1 MELKSKLVELIEQAS
16 QEEQALFA
24 RLSEDER
31 SVRGEPDRWSPK
43 DTIAHLAAWK
53 TRLAEDLATAARGE
67 TPVRSEDFEVVN
79 AKIFAENR
87 DRSWSEILEEAAEA
101 CRQLVEQVE
110 KTSEAELRSTE
121 TLPWQGDRPLWRLIV
136 GTGTIH
142 PLAMHLGPILIE
154 RGEKEYA
161 TELQEKTAKLLGEL
175 DKSQNWQGLVRYNLA
190 CHYAL
195 AGETETAIEKLRE
208 ALERN
213 PELTEWSKEDPD
225 LASIREEPGYKA
237 LYSKVAP

>member
-1 MELKSKLVELIEQAS
+1 MKLKSKLIELIEQAS
-16 QEEQALFA
+16 EEEQALFA

-31 SVRGEPDRWSPK
+31 SVRGEPDRWSAK

-53 TRLAEDLATAARGE
+53 TRLAENLGAATRGK
-67 TPVRSEDFEVVN
+67 TPVRDEDYEAVN
-79 AKIFAENR
+79 AKVFEENR
-87 DRSWSEILEEAAEA
+87 DRSWSEILVEAAKA
-101 CRQLVEQVE
+101 SRQLVEHVE
-110 KTSEAELRSTE
+110 KTSEAELRGTE
-121 TLPWQGDRPLWRLIV
+121 TLPWQGERPLWRVIV

-142 PLAMHLGPILIE
+142 PLAMHLGPLLVE

-161 TELQEKTAKLLGEL
+161 TQLQEAAAKLLSEL
-175 DKSQNWQGLVRYNLA
+175 DESQSWQGTVRYNLA

-208 ALERN
+208 ALELN
-213 PELTEWSKEDPD
+213 PELTEWSKEDAD

-237 LYSKVAP
+237 LYTS

>member
-1 MELKSKLVELIEQAS
+1 MELKSRLIQLIEHTS

-31 SVRGEPDRWSPK
+31 AVRGEPDRWSPK

-53 TRLAEDLATAARGE
+53 TRLAEDLAAAARGE
-67 TPVRSEDFEVVN
+67 TPARDEDFEVVN
-79 AKIFAENR
+79 AKVFELNR
-87 DRSWSEILEEAAEA
+87 DRSWSEILEEAAKA
-101 CRQLVEQVE
+101 RRQLVEQVE
-110 KTSEAELRSTE
+110 KTSEAELGGTE

-142 PLAMHLGPILIE
+142 PLAMHLGPLLVE

-161 TELQEKTAKLLGEL
+161 TELQEEAARLLSEL
-175 DKSQNWQGLVRYNLA
+175 DENQSWQGTARYNLA

-208 ALERN
+208 ALELN
-213 PELTEWSKEDPD
+213 PELTEWSKEDAD
-225 LASIREEPGYKA
+225 LAAIREEPGYKA
-237 LYSKVAP
+237 LYTA